1 MFMLHTHMRNEMII
15 IYAKGHWRVHSN
27 KSTRWIKGR
36 RKKHLIVLGAAWSR
50 MWSNDLIN
58 CLRSWRSAQLSCK
71 IRENNKSYP
80 KMYAYHGIFCLTP
93 TQSPCVW
100 IVMDSIFF
108 VIFTCW
114 IIEVFFA
121 FMSEIFHW
129 RFFFTMTNAFYCGH
143 PQKRFKLAQ
152 IILKNDLRNK
162 KYEIHQINF
171 LSFIINLKYSSSLK
185 LKPLNASLYPSTPL
199 PREVSTQ

>member
-58 CLRSWRSAQLSCK
+58 CLRSWRSAQLSCR

-108 VIFTCW
+108 FVIFTCW
-114 IIEVFFA
+114 IIEVFFCIHEWN
-121 FMSEIFHW
+121 FSLTT
-129 RFFFTMTNAFYCGH
+129 FFYDDECFLLQTST
-143 PQKRFKLAQ
+143 
-152 IILKNDLRNK
+152 K
-162 KYEIHQINF
+162 K
-171 LSFIINLKYSSSLK
+171 
-185 LKPLNASLYPSTPL
+185 
-199 PREVSTQ
+199 V

>member
-1 MFMLHTHMRNEMII
+1 MLHTHMRNEMII

-58 CLRSWRSAQLSCK
+58 CLRSWRSAQLSCR

-108 VIFTCW
+108 SW
-114 IIEVFFA
+114 YLHAELLKFFLH
-121 FMSEIFHW
+121 SW
-129 RFFFTMTNAFYCGH
+129 VKFFIDDFFYDDECFLL
-143 PQKRFKLAQ
+143 QTSTKKVQ
-152 IILKNDLRNK
+152 IGSNYIK
-162 KYEIHQINF
+162 K
-171 LSFIINLKYSSSLK
+171 
-185 LKPLNASLYPSTPL
+185 
-199 PREVSTQ
+199 